1 MSQQDLELCRGLLKV
16 LKSEKNSKFN
26 SLFLFPF
33 DIAHTPG
40 YLDICG
46 PRVMD
51 LSTLSQNL
59 ENGRYCKRK
68 EVYDDCNLIFEN
80 AMKYHSDKD
89 TTKWIVSPAKNMLQ
103 RAKREQQKIEKK
115 LANGTAGVPKLKL
128 KIKQPAARA
137 TGATISRG
145 KTAPVMT
152 SSIESGTS
160 SPSKPPP
167 SKKT

>member
-26 SLFLFPF
+26 ALFLFPF

-80 AMKYHSDKD
+80 AMK
-89 TTKWIVSPAKNMLQ
+89 VKNSNL
-103 RAKREQQKIEKK
+103 
-115 LANGTAGVPKLKL
+115 
-128 KIKQPAARA
+128 
-137 TGATISRG
+137 SSF
-145 KTAPVMT
+145 T
-152 SSIESGTS
+152 SMMFVFQIFVLR
-160 SPSKPPP
+160 
-167 SKKT
+167 